1 VIFHDGPGPRCE
13 AEGSRAEARAVEQQV
28 KIRMHEKVCTVLEE
42 RVISVRTIED
52 LVRAY
57 TSATLPDSGSQMTDD
72 SRADSRTNLGRTG
85 RKRS

>member
-1 VIFHDGPGPRCE
+1 VQ
-13 AEGSRAEARAVEQQV
+13 QQV
-28 KIRMHEKVCTVLEE
+28 KIRMHEKVCAVLEE
-42 RVISVRTIED
+42 RFISVRTIDD

-72 SRADSRTNLGRTG
+72 SRADSRANVGRTG